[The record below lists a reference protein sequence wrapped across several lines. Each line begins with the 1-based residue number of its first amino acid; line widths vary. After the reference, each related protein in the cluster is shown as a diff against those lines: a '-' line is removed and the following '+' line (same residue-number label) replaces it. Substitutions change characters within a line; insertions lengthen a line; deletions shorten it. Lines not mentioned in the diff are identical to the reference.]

1 MTALPQVARRAS
13 IVLALLLAAAPL
25 VAQTSALKGHNT
37 DAPID
42 FDAAR
47 IEVRDKDNQAL
58 LSGDVKIRQAD
69 MTLDADNVKIFYLRP
84 KTGEPSVKRLD
95 AQGNVRLNS
104 PSEKA
109 SGRYGIYDVEQKQ
122 ITLIGDVVLNRGES
136 QLRGQR
142 LAIDLDTGRSTLD
155 GAASGG
161 GKPGAPASGGR
172 VSGRFVVPPRAPAK

>member
-1 MTALPQVARRAS
+1 MKAPL
-13 IVLALLLAAAPL
+13 ILALLLLASPL
-25 VAQTSALKGHNT
+25 AAQTSALRGHNT

-47 IEVRDKDNQAL
+47 IEVRDKDDQAL
-58 LSGDVKIRQAD
+58 LTGDVKIRQAD
-69 MTLDADNVKIFYLRP
+69 MTLDADSVKIFYLRP
-84 KTGEPSVKRLD
+84 KVGEPSVKRLD
-95 AQGNVRLNS
+95 AQGNVRLTS

-142 LAIDLDTGRSTLD
+142 LAIDLESGRSTLD

-161 GKPGAPASGGR
+161 GKSGTPATSGR
-172 VSGRFVVPPRAPAK
+172 VSGRFVVPPRTAAK